1 MIQPEII
8 DLDLFPGK
16 ILKIFCHKKYNLLDI
31 DLLFGVIYWN
41 KFGITGKQVL
51 KESQLQNNVYK
62 NKWDN
67 NSITFFLVINSVFS
81 ESSRLSLLF
90 NWKFSNGAKIRQLK
104 YIKIVY
110 TCEQIITHIWIN
122 WYLLQRIIKSNKNVW
137 Y

>member
-67 NSITFFLVINSVFS
+67 NSITFFPVINSVF
-81 ESSRLSLLF
+81 F
-90 NWKFSNGAKIRQLK
+90 WKLKIKLA
-104 YIKIVY
+104 
-110 TCEQIITHIWIN
+110 
-122 WYLLQRIIKSNKNVW
+122 L
-137 Y
+137 